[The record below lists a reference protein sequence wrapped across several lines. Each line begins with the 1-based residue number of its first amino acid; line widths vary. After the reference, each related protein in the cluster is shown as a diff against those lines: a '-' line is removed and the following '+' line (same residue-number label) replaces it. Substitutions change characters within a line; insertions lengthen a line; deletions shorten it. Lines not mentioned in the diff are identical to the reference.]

1 MLTSVVVTSTAGWP
15 RIVASGALW
24 ATVYNLV
31 WGVAWFAFMRS
42 AWVDEFAARGRSS
55 PWTAEVWFVWVV
67 LTLPIGVA
75 IMAYAASDARAPAR
89 GAVRAALAAC
99 LLLTLG
105 MGGWGVQA
113 SVSTQVLALDAA
125 VNLLGMVS
133 GSIAGAW
140 SFRGV

>member
-1 MLTSVVVTSTAGWP
+1 MLSSVVVTSMAGWP

-24 ATVYNLV
+24 AMVYNLV

-42 AWVDEFAARGRSS
+42 AWVDEFAARGQSS
-55 PWTAEVWFVWVV
+55 PWTAAVWFLWVV
-67 LTLPIGVA
+67 LTLPMGVA
-75 IMAYAASDARAPAR
+75 IMAHAASDARSPAR
-89 GAVRAALAAC
+89 AAVRAALAVC

-113 SVSTQVLALDAA
+113 SVSIRVLALDAA
-125 VNLLGMVS
+125 VNLIGMVS
-133 GSIAGAW
+133 GSVAGAW